1 MKFRELG
8 CLILLVVIFS
18 AGYVLA
24 ADSNSV
30 AVLSQLAQRMQKPVS
45 IDFRN
50 TPIEDVIR
58 SLADQSDVDI
68 VKSPKVTGNVTA
80 TLTEIP
86 LEEALQNILAAHGFG
101 YIASNSMIRIVPLEE
116 MSEISERLVSRIY
129 RINYASVKDVKDS
142 LKDFISPRGSL
153 SCNVGTSNIIVT
165 DSESKIKAMDTF
177 VEEVDR
183 ITPQIE
189 VEARIYDIT
198 SKDRL
203 DIGVQWQAGSNT
215 TINSAL
221 GSNPTAGDMSRYSTG
236 TFSSATT
243 KTESTTG
250 TLRFGWLNS
259 GIDLDVILRAQQE
272 NLDAKLLANP
282 RILVLDNEKAN
293 IKIISEIPYQELT
306 ETSGGG
312 SIGTVAFREVGV
324 ELEVTPHLTR
334 EKMIRLILAPKFSVQ
349 NGSVYVGSGD
359 DARFSQ
365 PIVDRREAQTT
376 LLIEDRQTVVLGGL
390 RKKDVNK
397 QVNKIPL
404 LGDLPIAGAV
414 FKCEGESTTTSELVV
429 FVTPTL
435 VEKPVLSDLAK
446 QQLQTTEF
454 NGPSPFETKAEKP
467 KQEKVKKVKTAK
479 IKKQK

>member
-8 CLILLVVIFS
+8 CLILTVVLVLTGRVF
-18 AGYVLA
+18 A
-24 ADSNSV
+24 ADSNS
-30 AVLSQLAQRMQKPVS
+30 ATVLSQLSQRMQQPVS
-45 IDFRN
+45 INFRN

-68 VKSPKVTGNVTA
+68 IKSPKVTGNVTA
-80 TLTEIP
+80 TLTDVP

-101 YIASNSMIRIVPLEE
+101 YLASSSMIRIVPLEE

-129 RINYASVKDVKDS
+129 RINYANVKDVEES
-142 LKDFISPRGSL
+142 LKKYISPRGSL
-153 SCNVGTSNIIVT
+153 SCNVGTSNIVVT
-165 DSESKIKAMDTF
+165 DSESKVKAIDTF
-177 VEEVDR
+177 IDEVDR

-203 DIGVQWQAGSNT
+203 DLGVEWQMGRNT
-215 TINSAL
+215 TYPASGAI
-221 GSNPTAGDMSRYSTG
+221 GGNPTAGRQWPYTTG
-236 TFSSATT
+236 TFSGTTT

-250 TLRFGWLNS
+250 SLRFGWLNA

-293 IKIISEIPYQELT
+293 IKIVQEIPYQELT

-312 SIGTVAFREVGV
+312 SIGTIAFREVGV

-334 EKMIRLILAPKFSVQ
+334 ERMIRLQLVPKFSVQ
-349 NGSVYVGSGD
+349 TGTVDVGTQGET
-359 DARFSQ
+359 FPQ
-365 PIVDRREAQTT
+365 PVIDRREAYTT
-376 LLIEDRQTVVLGGL
+376 LLIEDKQTVVLGGL
-390 RKKDVNK
+390 RKKDISK
-397 QVNKIPL
+397 QVNKIPF
-404 LGDLPIAGAV
+404 LGDLPVAGAA
-414 FKCEGESTTTSELVV
+414 FKFEGESTTTSELVV

-435 VEKPVLSDLAK
+435 VEKPVLTAIA
-446 QQLQTTEF
+446 QQQYQLTEF
-454 NGPSPFETKAEKP
+454 NGPAPFETKAEKP
-467 KQEKVKKVKTAK
+467 KKEKVKKVKTEK
-479 IKKQK
+479 VKK